1 MIKDRGNKKW
11 VAMML
16 PEHVEMIKQ
25 IHLDLDK
32 QEKPIL
38 DEDKIQELETRISYS
53 MQCHLPVDF
62 KIWIDGFEQHISGY
76 VHSIDHIQKRFKIRD
91 MNDNI
96 KYIDFSEIVDIRI
109 MD

>member
-25 IHLDLDK
+25 INIDLEK
-32 QEKPIL
+32 QEQPIL

-53 MQCHLPVDF
+53 LQYHLPVDF

-76 VHSIDHIQKRFKIRD
+76 VQSIDHVQRKFKLRD
-91 MNDNI
+91 MNDNV
-96 KYIDFSEIVDIRI
+96 KYINFSEIVDIRI